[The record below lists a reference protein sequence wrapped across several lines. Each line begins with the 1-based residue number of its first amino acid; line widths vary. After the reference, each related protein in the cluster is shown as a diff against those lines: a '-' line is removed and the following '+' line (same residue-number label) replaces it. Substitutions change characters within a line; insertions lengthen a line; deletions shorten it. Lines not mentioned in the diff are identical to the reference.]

1 MNKVELRFLWAL
13 KLSGLGTIWN
23 AVPSSESLRRL
34 AAHEVD
40 YIVRDDVASK
50 NARDRTTY
58 AAGSTA
64 RKRAR
69 TVRDRPRVGR
79 SARVIGNGRS

>member
-1 MNKVELRFLWAL
+1 MNKVELRFPWAL
-13 KLSGLGTIWN
+13 KLSRLRTIWD
-23 AVPSSESLRRL
+23 AVSSSESLRRL

-40 YIVRDDVASK
+40 YIVRDDVATK

-69 TVRDRPRVGR
+69 TVWDRARVGR
-79 SARVIGNGRS
+79 SARVIGNRRS